1 MDLILAYLAGLA
13 TLLNPCVLPILPL
26 VAAAA
31 LQEDRRA
38 PLWIALGLA
47 TASTLLGFALA
58 VLGRIAGFS
67 AQDFASFGG
76 VALMIFGALM
86 LLPQRLSPFRLLAP
100 VAGPAADRS
109 ARLTGSAPAHFASG
123 AALGLAWSPCIG
135 PTMGAAVALA
145 STGQSLLWSFLIMA
159 AYGAGLVTLMGL
171 LAYGGRAVI
180 QRRKARLARLA
191 QIAPKVMG
199 ATLIVMG
206 LILTFHLHV
215 AAEIWLL
222 DHLPDSLLS
231 LSTRF

>member
-1 MDLILAYLAGLA
+1 MDLILHYLEAMA
-13 TLLNPCVLPILPL
+13 PLLNPCVLPILPP

-47 TASTLLGFALA
+47 TASTLLGFGLA
-58 VLGRIAGFS
+58 VLGRIAGLS
-67 AQDFASFGG
+67 AQDFASLGG
-76 VALMIFGALM
+76 IALILFGALM

-100 VAGPAADRS
+100 VAGQAADRS